1 MGLEEIG
8 ALTPIIAIINN
19 KKKKMKEKTK
29 KDIKPGWNGG
39 ISRSSPPEVFYK

>member
-19 KKKKMKEKTK
+19 KKKNEGKNEKGYKT
-29 KDIKPGWNGG
+29 WLERRNQQEQSSGG
-39 ISRSSPPEVFYK
+39 VL

>member
-19 KKKKMKEKTK
+19 KKKKYEGKNEKGYKT
-29 KDIKPGWNGG
+29 WLERRNQQEQSSGG
-39 ISRSSPPEVFYK
+39 VL